1 MIFEETKWKV
11 KPKNDGIFINFI
23 RQNYIPIIIQN
34 HIKPICLLR
43 GMIGKSSN
51 EFILI
56 SAYQNI
62 SSWEANAN
70 SSYAYDESILS
81 KENTLLTPISTDK
94 LMSYKST
101 LLKNIYGYREF
112 IIETK
117 DINTFVESSEQ
128 GIWPRVQSQGGKV
141 LGLWSNISNTSQKR
155 ILLLTGYDSVS
166 HWEGTRSSSQYGL
179 TFANLPE
186 VSQELSETEKILRK
200 NREDITIST
209 TVNLM
214 QNVNLS

>member
-1 MIFEETKWKV
+1 MGSGNLKRKS
-11 KPKNDGIFINFI
+11 
-23 RQNYIPIIIQN
+23 II
-34 HIKPICLLR
+34 
-43 GMIGKSSN
+43 KSSN

-56 SAYQNI
+56 SAYQDIN
-62 SSWEANAN
+62 SWEANTN
-70 SSYAYDESILS
+70 LPYSYDESILS
-81 KENTLLTPISTDK
+81 EENTLLTPISTDK

-117 DINTFVESSEQ
+117 DINTFIESSEQ

-166 HWEGTRSSSQYGL
+166 HWEGTRSSNQYGL
-179 TFANLPE
+179 SFSNLPE
-186 VSQELSETEKILRK
+186 APQELTEIEKILRN
-200 NREDITIST
+200 NREEITIST